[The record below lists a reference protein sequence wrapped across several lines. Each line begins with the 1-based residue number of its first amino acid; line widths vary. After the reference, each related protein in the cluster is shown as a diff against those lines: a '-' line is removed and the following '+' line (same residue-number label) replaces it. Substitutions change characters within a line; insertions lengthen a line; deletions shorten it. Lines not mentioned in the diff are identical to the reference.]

1 MKYFVISDLDISHR
15 LLRVEEDVHE
25 HAETHVYDHQVIV
38 HRVHRLHVYD
48 IVYIDSDNLARGQC
62 KWCLQGVQRIDNNGK
77 KLPARPSVRWQQ
89 SEGVQAGDP

>member
-1 MKYFVISDLDISHR
+1 MNTLKHMSMTIRSLFI
-15 LLRVEEDVHE
+15 
-25 HAETHVYDHQVIV
+25 VYIDCM
-38 HRVHRLHVYD
+38 HVYD